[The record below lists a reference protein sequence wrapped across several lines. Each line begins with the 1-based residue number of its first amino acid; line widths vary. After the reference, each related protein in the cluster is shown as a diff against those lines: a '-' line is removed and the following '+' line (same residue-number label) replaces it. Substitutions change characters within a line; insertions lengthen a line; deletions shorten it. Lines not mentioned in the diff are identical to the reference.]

1 MYCRRSIPIISA
13 YLGVVKDKTVL
24 CPPIIRNLSKITTI
38 CARYQGMSQQKSH
51 FVYPPVKRENLK
63 EVKFNVTVP
72 DPYRYLED
80 PDAEETKK
88 FVDAQNAITTPYLEL
103 CPHRQK
109 IKEILT
115 KNQDYPRQG
124 CLFKRGDKYYFFKN
138 SGLQPQAVLYQLDS
152 LDSEPKLFYDPNKLS
167 EDGTIALSQTAFSPN
182 GQYFA
187 FALSKSGSDWVE
199 IGIIDNQTGNELP
212 ERLSRAKFTSISWT
226 HDNQGFFYTMYPSHK
241 GAAEGT
247 STDRNEF
254 HSIYYHRLSTPQ
266 SDDILKVDFPDKAKW
281 RCGCEVSDDGKYLH
295 VYVREGCNDT
305 LWYYCKLGD
314 FSVSEKLT
322 LKPIYDKLEAEFDY
336 ITNNG
341 DVVYFKTNL
350 DAKNYRICKLDLTK
364 PAKENWIDVVAN
376 DPNDLLSWGEVF
388 SVAGM
393 DYILL
398 NFTRK
403 VVSELELRYLEGKTI
418 KKFDLPPG
426 TIMKIP
432 GRREHDEF
440 FFQFTSFLSPGQVYH
455 FDLKDLTK
463 EAHLIKQ
470 SKPSGFNPDDYM
482 IEQVF
487 YKSKD
492 QTEIPMF
499 LIHRKDLVKDGKNPC
514 ILYGYGG
521 FNISITSGF
530 NINRVAWY
538 KHFKGVLAVANIRGG
553 GELGQ
558 DWHNSGRLLKK
569 QNCFTDFASAA
580 EFLIENKYTRPDKLA
595 IEGGSN
601 GGLLV
606 AACSNQR
613 PDLFGA
619 TVCHVGVLDMI
630 RFTKFT
636 VGDAWTCD
644 YGDPEEEEHFK
655 NLINYSPY
663 HNIPDDVER
672 YPSTLLLTA
681 DHDDRVVPAHSLKF
695 IAELQHKLGKRLPE
709 TPLIIRVDT
718 KAGHGAGKPTSK
730 VIDEY
735 ADIYSFLYNALDLE
749 QYFTE

>member
-1 MYCRRSIPIISA
+1 MYFKRFIALTSRNIVRIDINNLFKSSNI
-13 YLGVVKDKTVL
+13 KDKSIFAT
-24 CPPIIRNLSKITTI
+24 CRADYHK
-38 CARYQGMSQQKSH
+38 MSQLKTS
-51 FVYPPVKRENLK
+51 FAYPQAKREDLK
-63 EVKFNVTVP
+63 ESKFDVIVP

-88 FVDAQNAITTPYLEL
+88 FVDAQNAITNPYLEL

-124 CLFKRGDKYYFFKN
+124 CFFKRGDKYYFFKN

-152 LDSEPKLFYDPNKLS
+152 LDGEPRVFYDPNKLS
-167 EDGTIALSQTAFSPN
+167 DDGTIALSQTAFSPN

-199 IGIIDNQTGNELP
+199 IGIIDIKTGEELP

-247 STDRNEF
+247 STDKNEF
-254 HSIYYHRLSTPQ
+254 HSIYYHQLNTAQ
-266 SDDILKVDFPDKAKW
+266 TDDILKVDFPDKAKW
-281 RCGCEVSDDGKYLH
+281 RCGCEVSDDGEYLH
-295 VYVREGCNDT
+295 VYVREGCNDS
-305 LWYYCKLGD
+305 LWYYCKLAD
-314 FSVSEKLT
+314 FGLSDKLI

-341 DVVYFKTNL
+341 EIVYFKTNL

-364 PAKENWIDVVAN
+364 PDKDNWIDVVPN
-376 DPNDLLSWGEVF
+376 DPNDLLSWGEVYT
-388 SVAGM
+388 VDGK

-403 VVSELELRYLEGKTI
+403 VVSELELRHLEGEKI

-426 TIMKIP
+426 TISKIG
-432 GRREHDEF
+432 GRREHDELF
-440 FFQFTSFLSPGQVYH
+440 YQFTSFLSPGQVYH
-455 FDLKDLTK
+455 FDLKNLSK
-463 EAHLIKQ
+463 EAQLIRQ
-470 SKPSGFNPDDYM
+470 SKPNNFNPDDYK
-482 IEQVF
+482 IEQIF

-538 KHFKGVLAVANIRGG
+538 KHFKGILAVANIRGG

-558 DWHNSGRLLKK
+558 DWHNSGRLLNK
-569 QNCFTDFASAA
+569 QNCFDDFASAA
-580 EFLIENKYTRPDKLA
+580 EYLIENKYTQREKLA

-619 TVCHVGVLDMI
+619 TICHVGVLDMI

-636 VGDAWTCD
+636 IGDAWTCD
-644 YGDPEEEEHFK
+644 YGDPDEEEHFK

-663 HNIPDDVER
+663 HNIPESAER

-695 IAELQHKLGKRLPE
+695 IAELQHKLGSKLPE
-709 TPLIIRVDT
+709 TPLIIRIDT

-735 ADIYSFLYNALDLE
+735 ADIYSFLYNALNLQ